1 MKRVTIADIAAET
14 GMSVYA
20 VSRTLSGKSGVSD
33 SSRAYISE
41 IAERMGYSS
50 KSQPEVKPRVIRL
63 VIPSLD
69 LGAGEH
75 YMNVVS
81 GAERQARKMGVSL
94 EIVTTNRLEDIPSD
108 ECSGYILAGEL
119 ETEDYTRI
127 AMALSPLVALF
138 YLPNGTQIDNIMFS
152 DYEVGGQACQSLIDA
167 GHTQLAVV
175 RGCGTNFSSPSM
187 QARADGFRLEAEKHS
202 DVLVQSLS
210 LDDLFA
216 FKERMKTQRDTGTLP
231 TAYFCVND
239 VYAERLIA
247 VFNELKVRV
256 PYDASVIGFGNYE
269 VASTILPPL
278 TTIQAPMKSM
288 GELAVQQVASATDAN
303 LLSRSAIRTLLST
316 EVVERASVYFHD
328 EH

>member
-1 MKRVTIADIAAET
+1 
-14 GMSVYA
+14 
-20 VSRTLSGKSGVSD
+20 
-33 SSRAYISE
+33 
-41 IAERMGYSS
+41 
-50 KSQPEVKPRVIRL
+50 
-63 VIPSLD
+63 
-69 LGAGEH
+69 
-75 YMNVVS
+75 
-81 GAERQARKMGVSL
+81 
-94 EIVTTNRLEDIPSD
+94 
-108 ECSGYILAGEL
+108 
-119 ETEDYTRI
+119 
-127 AMALSPLVALF
+127 
-138 YLPNGTQIDNIMFS
+138 
-152 DYEVGGQACQSLIDA
+152 
-167 GHTQLAVV
+167 
-175 RGCGTNFSSPSM
+175 
-187 QARADGFRLEAEKHS
+187 
-202 DVLVQSLS
+202 
-210 LDDLFA
+210 
-216 FKERMKTQRDTGTLP
+216 MKTQRDTGTLP